1 MAAAIITT
9 LPDPPPSPSQQEEE
23 ALDRLV
29 SALQICAGFNRR
41 NKNQHGASKWWAQFD
56 ILRRNGRRLRD
67 ELQVLVERQARHD
80 SSAGS
85 ALSAQKKKKRQQQ
98 QEGGAKPPSRE
109 LVKAR
114 EIVDARA
121 RWLQRECLPRT
132 YLAFTQLAADN
143 QYAALGLLLLGVLAQ
158 IHNALSLLLGDEQ
171 AEPGTTPLPEP
182 ASSAEAAVARSAAVG
197 PPSASQAQTQKLPQ
211 GKVDMGIAISRNE
224 PDPGKPVRREDKPGK
239 GKSSIAMDSEPQQAQ
254 TTAGQGPDPEP
265 KSSQKRALGP
275 AGDDEKKDKK
285 KKKKRKKGDEFGD
298 LFSSLL

>member
-29 SALQICAGFNRR
+29 SALQICAGFNHR

-67 ELQVLVERQARHD
+67 ELQVLVERQARHN

-85 ALSAQKKKKRQQQ
+85 ALSAKKKKRQQQ

-132 YLAFTQLAADN
+132 YL
-143 QYAALGLLLLGVLAQ
+143 
-158 IHNALSLLLGDEQ
+158 
-171 AEPGTTPLPEP
+171 
-182 ASSAEAAVARSAAVG
+182 
-197 PPSASQAQTQKLPQ
+197 
-211 GKVDMGIAISRNE
+211 
-224 PDPGKPVRREDKPGK
+224 
-239 GKSSIAMDSEPQQAQ
+239 
-254 TTAGQGPDPEP
+254 
-265 KSSQKRALGP
+265 
-275 AGDDEKKDKK
+275 
-285 KKKKRKKGDEFGD
+285 
-298 LFSSLL
+298 